1 MAYNPPPLGKERKMS
16 KLSIEKLYQLAV
28 ENGVEKLPLSLLVN
42 SDDIYIKTRI
52 TKDDVDMSG
61 KTEVMIRI

>member
-1 MAYNPPPLGKERKMS
+1 MS